1 MARDSASTRGEH
13 LRHALEHSP
22 ALTLLKA
29 YDGDWIIPLFADL
42 EAEGGVINFE
52 AFHARVEDAAEVA
65 KPGRAESV
73 SPSERCR
80 KWVDAG
86 WLDMPTLNGTFHYR
100 LTSDTRRVLEFIRSL
115 TGTASSV
122 SGARF
127 GSIANAIRELAVMT
141 DPDRHAQAQR
151 LDREIADLQRRR
163 DAIVSGRARLASAQ
177 EARSQLQE
185 VVSMLAPMASDFA
198 KLENRVESTHHET
211 ARRAFSDAPS
221 KAELVDEYLDANDL
235 LTATDE
241 GRNYQAL
248 VRMLASDEA
257 AQVREDIDQ
266 ILGLDFA
273 HAHMTG
279 PERDLLDGMLSSLL
293 GQQLKVQGTHTRWAA
308 SLRRFLTRQ
317 PAARRQQLVD
327 AVDRA
332 LAAGSEWAGADPGLR
347 HIVPITIGVGAL
359 DLPESSGLKLWS
371 EPVRE
376 EVEVVA
382 TEATEDLPD
391 DQRAALRL
399 AAGTSTKAVVD
410 TINSL
415 IVQGQLVTA
424 GDIVAATPEEFRHM
438 GLVTSIFAV
447 ALDEQALDES
457 DSDEFTIKEK
467 TYVLPGKVTFHKQL
481 TQSSR
486 RTS

>member
-1 MARDSASTRGEH
+1 MARDSASARGEH
-13 LRHALEHSP
+13 LRHALEQSP

-42 EAEGGVINFE
+42 EADGGVINFE
-52 AFHARVEDAAEVA
+52 AFHAHVEDAVEAA

-86 WLDMPTLNGTFHYR
+86 WLDMPTLNDSFHYR

-115 TGTASSV
+115 AGTASSV

-141 DPDRHAQAQR
+141 DPDRNAQAQR
-151 LDREIADLQRRR
+151 LDRQIAELQRRR
-163 DAIVSGRARLASAQ
+163 DAIASGRARLASAQ

-198 KLENRVESTHHET
+198 KLEKRVESTHHET

-257 AQVREDIDQ
+257 AQVRQDIDQ

-273 HAHMTG
+273 QTRMTA
-279 PERDLLDGMLSSLL
+279 PERALLDGMLSVLL
-293 GQQLKVQGTHTRWAA
+293 GQQLRVQGTHTRWAA

-327 AVDRA
+327 AVDAA

-347 HIVPITIGVGAL
+347 HIVPITIGVGAF
-359 DLPESSGLKLWS
+359 DMPESSGLKLWS
-371 EPVRE
+371 EQVRE
-376 EVEVVA
+376 EVKVVA

-391 DQRAALRL
+391 DQRTALRL
-399 AAGTSTKAVVD
+399 AAGTSTKAVID
-410 TINSL
+410 TIKSL
-415 IVQGQLVTA
+415 IGQRQTVTA
-424 GDIVAATPEEFRHM
+424 ADIVAATPEEFRRM

-447 ALDEQALDES
+447 ALDDQAIDES
-457 DSDEFTIKEK
+457 DSDQITLGGK
-467 TYVLPGKVTFHKQL
+467 TYVLPGKVAFHKQPAQ
-481 TQSSR
+481 TSR
-486 RTS
+486 RTL